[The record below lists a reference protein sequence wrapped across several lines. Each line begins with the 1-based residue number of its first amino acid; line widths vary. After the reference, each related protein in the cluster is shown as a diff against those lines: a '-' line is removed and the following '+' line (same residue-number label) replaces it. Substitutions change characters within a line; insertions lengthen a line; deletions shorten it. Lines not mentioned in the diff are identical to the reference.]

1 MGGGGWRQP
10 AICSGNRSN
19 ISYLNIRTLV
29 AGDFLHRHQQRREM
43 RITMREQFTATLKS
57 AMKAGDKRRVDTVR
71 MITAALKDR
80 DIEARG
86 QGKEVSDAD
95 ILALLQKMVKSRQE
109 SMEIYDKNGRPELA
123 QQERE
128 EIAIIQEFLPKQMSD
143 DEVQAAIKAAI
154 AETGAASVKDMGKV
168 VGALK
173 AKYTGQMDFAKA
185 SAAVKG
191 LLNG

>member
-1 MGGGGWRQP
+1 MGGGLFRQP
-10 AICSGNRSN
+10 ASCSRNRSN
-19 ISYLNIRTLV
+19 ISYLIIIRPV
-29 AGDFLHRHQQRREM
+29 VPDFLHRLINEM
-43 RITMREQFTATLKS
+43 RDEDTMREQFTAMLKT

-109 SMEIYDKNGRPELA
+109 SMDIYEKNGRPELA